1 MWTSLDVDMTDKVFF
16 FKKKKKNLN
25 ENAVEVIVI
34 HSKSLS
40 KLTVSV
46 H

>member
-16 FKKKKKNLN
+16 KKKKNLN

>member
-1 MWTSLDVDMTDKVFF
+1 MWTSLDVDMTDKVFL
-16 FKKKKKNLN
+16 KKKKNLN

>member
-1 MWTSLDVDMTDKVFF
+1 MWTSIDVDMTDKVF
-16 FKKKKKNLN
+16 KKKKKNLS
-25 ENAVEVIVI
+25 ENVVEVIVI

-46 H
+46 Q

>member
-16 FKKKKKNLN
+16 FFKKKNLN